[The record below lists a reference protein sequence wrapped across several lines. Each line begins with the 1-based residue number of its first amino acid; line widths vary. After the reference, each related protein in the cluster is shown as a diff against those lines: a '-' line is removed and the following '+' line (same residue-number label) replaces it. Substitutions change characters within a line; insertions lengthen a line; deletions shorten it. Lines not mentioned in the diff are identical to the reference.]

1 MTDGIIKMLDRSHAA
16 ILDGRFA
23 ELAELAQQ
31 IEARFPLPAGLDRD
45 VAEILRQKCERN
57 QECLAAAL
65 AGVRSAQWRLREI
78 ARAARGISIYDQRG
92 ATALLG
98 GQPASER
105 RA

>member
-1 MTDGIIKMLDRSHAA
+1 MPEQILEMLDRSHAA
-16 ILDGRFA
+16 ILGGRFA

-31 IEARFPLPAGLDRD
+31 MEAKFSLSAGLDRD
-45 VAEILRQKCERN
+45 VADLLRQKCARN
-57 QECLAAAL
+57 QECLTAAL

-98 GQPASER
+98 EQPTSGR